1 MRHDTRDMT
10 DRVPELDPPYVGEP
24 SELQLRQAAIIRL
37 YAKRGLQAHAVT
49 YALVNVMLIAIWAIA
64 GGGMFWPL
72 FPILGWS
79 IALAINAVG
88 VYSVG
93 PREDRIQ
100 AEVRRMQGR
109 I

>member
-1 MRHDTRDMT
+1 MSEQLPT
-10 DRVPELDPPYVGEP
+10 PDPPYVDEP
-24 SELQLRQAAIIRL
+24 SQLQLRQAAITRL

-49 YALVNVMLIAIWAIA
+49 FLLVNVMLIAIWAIA

-100 AEVRRMQGR
+100 AEIRRMQGR
-109 I
+109 T